1 MLYGARAA
9 GRRGKQTETGA
20 RVRGV
25 RYDQKVLALV
35 EVRGRERDWE
45 QAEREFEQ
53 RGWPL
58 VDSSVRGEGIS
69 AGVLRP
75 DPGARLFV
83 VEVRLFG
90 ARNRRTERAAAWR
103 VERLAKA
110 ARLEMHVRRC
120 ELVERDRELL
130 TEWLVHTVAHRPA
143 RTPAPRPLTVAG
155 RLHRRL
161 TLARAR
167 YTERRGH
174 HDTGMLVTG
183 TASEARRLSRMTLPG
198 GGAPA
203 GTGTDVRALHGKERA
218 HIVTRREEDRQRWMY
233 RLFGWLAAMSF
244 CAVVAR
250 QQSGGRVWLWAVV
263 ATACF
268 AVAVR
273 VGSRMFLS
281 GGRALSVFVTC
292 AVAGML
298 LALALGPGTS
308 GDGWTSSQMLML
320 AAVLTTVAGVWLLV
334 RQWTWGEW
342 LAWAAPMAFTVL
354 ASFVVAS
361 GSVLHAI
368 YATELDLS
376 PGDLDVPGIWQAL
389 SALKVLSFLSVALV
403 VPALWGI
410 AKHLHVTYL
419 RPGEQLNAPL
429 YVLAQILVVT
439 QVLLLA
445 LSSADTA
452 VKEVRAAAGD
462 RTAPPSYF
470 GVEPAWTCV
479 EPTVPKAELNVQDGE
494 LDPARPLLS
503 FGVADGEVALWHQD
517 TEAAF
522 KVPASQVRLLPAK
535 DAKAPCAFPAEKWEA
550 GAGVG

>member
-1 MLYGARAA
+1 M
-9 GRRGKQTETGA
+9 Q
-20 RVRGV
+20 GV
-25 RYDQKVLALV
+25 RYDQRVLALV

-58 VDSSVRGEGIS
+58 VDGSVRGEGIS

-75 DPGARLFV
+75 DPASRLYV

-90 ARNRRTERAAAWR
+90 ARNRRTERAAVWR

-143 RTPAPRPLTVAG
+143 RRPAHRPAGGPPPRPLTVAG
-155 RLHRRL
+155 RLRRQ
-161 TLARAR
+161 LALERAR
-167 YTERRGH
+167 YTERRGR

-203 GTGTDVRALHGKERA
+203 GTGTDVRPLYGKERA
-218 HIVTRREEDRQRWMY
+218 HIVARREEDRQRWMY
-233 RLFGWLAAMSF
+233 RLFAWLAAMSF

-250 QQSGGRVWLWAVV
+250 QQSGFRVWLWSLFA
-263 ATACF
+263 AACF
-268 AVAVR
+268 AAALR

-281 GGRALSVFVTC
+281 GGRALSVFVTS
-292 AVAGML
+292 VVSGFL
-298 LALALGPGTS
+298 LFLAIGPGAPE
-308 GDGWTSSQMLML
+308 GGWPPSQVLTL
-320 AAVLTTVAGVWLLV
+320 AAALTTVTGIWLLV

-342 LAWAAPMAFTVL
+342 LAWAAPVAFTVL

-368 YATELDLS
+368 YATELGLS
-376 PGDLDVPGIWQAL
+376 PGDLDVPGIWQAI

-403 VPALWGI
+403 VPALWGM

-429 YVLAQILVVT
+429 YVVAQILVVA

-445 LSSADTA
+445 LDSAGAAVDT
-452 VKEVRAAAGD
+452 VRSAAEH
-462 RTAPPSYF
+462 RTRPPAYF
-470 GVEPAWTCV
+470 GVEPTWMCV

-503 FGVADGEVALWHQD
+503 FGVTDGEAALWHQD

-522 KVPASQVRLLPAK
+522 KVPAAQVRLLPA
-535 DAKAPCAFPAEKWEA
+535 DHAKATCAFPARAWEA
-550 GAGVG
+550 AAG

>member
-1 MLYGARAA
+1 M
-9 GRRGKQTETGA
+9 
-20 RVRGV
+20 
-25 RYDQKVLALV
+25 RYDQRVLALV
-35 EVRGRERDWE
+35 EVRGRQRDWD

-75 DPGARLFV
+75 VPGSRLYV

-120 ELVERDRELL
+120 ELVERDREEL
-130 TEWLVHTVAHRPA
+130 TEWLVHTVTHRPA
-143 RTPAPRPLTVAG
+143 PAPAPRPLTVPG
-155 RLHRRL
+155 RLRRRL

-167 YTERRGH
+167 YRERRGRY
-174 HDTGMLVTG
+174 DTGMLVTG

-203 GTGTDVRALHGKERA
+203 GTGSDVRALHGKERA
-218 HIVTRREEDRQRWMY
+218 HIVPRREEDRQRWTY
-233 RLFGWLAAMSF
+233 RLFAWLAAMAF

-250 QQSGGRVWLWAVV
+250 QQSGFRTWLWVVFAAVCFVV
-263 ATACF
+263 AL
-268 AVAVR
+268 R
-273 VGSRMFLS
+273 VGSLMFQS
-281 GGRALSVFVTC
+281 GGRALGVFATFLASGFLLV
-292 AVAGML
+292 
-298 LALALGPGTS
+298 LALAPIGPG
-308 GDGWTSSQMLML
+308 GEGWTPLQMLAF
-320 AAVLTTVAGVWLLV
+320 AAVLVTITGIWLLV

-342 LAWAAPMAFTVL
+342 LAWAAPVTLTLV
-354 ASFVVAS
+354 ASFTVAS

-368 YATELDLS
+368 YATELGLKR
-376 PGDLDVPGIWQAL
+376 GDLDVPGIWQTA
-389 SALKVLSFLSVALV
+389 SALKLLSFLSVALV
-403 VPALWGI
+403 VPALWGM
-410 AKHLHVTYL
+410 AKHVHATFL

-429 YVLAQILVVT
+429 YVAAQLLVAA
-439 QVLLLA
+439 QVSLLA
-445 LSSADTA
+445 LESAGAA
-452 VKEVRAAAGD
+452 VDEVKSAAAQ
-462 RTAPPSYF
+462 RTRPPSYF

-503 FGVADGEVALWHQD
+503 FGVTGGEAALWNEG

-522 KVPASQVRLLPAK
+522 KVPASQVRLLPAEH
-535 DAKAPCAFPAEKWEA
+535 AGATCAFPAAAWKA
-550 GAGVG
+550 GTK

>member
-1 MLYGARAA
+1 M
-9 GRRGKQTETGA
+9 
-20 RVRGV
+20 RGV

-58 VDSSVRGEGIS
+58 VDRSVRGEGIS

-75 DPGARLFV
+75 DPGSRLFV

-110 ARLEMHVRRC
+110 ARLDMHVRRC
-120 ELVERDRELL
+120 ELVERDREQL

-143 RTPAPRPLTVAG
+143 RAPAPGPAPAPAPRPLTVAG
-155 RLHRRL
+155 RLRRQL

-183 TASEARRLSRMTLPG
+183 TASEARRLSRITLPG
-198 GGAPA
+198 GGAPP
-203 GTGTDVRALHGKERA
+203 GTTSRDTDVRALHGKERA
-218 HIVTRREEDRQRWMY
+218 HIVTRREDERQRWMY
-233 RLFGWLAAMSF
+233 RLFGWLAAMAF

-250 QQSGGRVWLWAVV
+250 QQSGARLWLWAVV

-281 GGRALSVFVTC
+281 GGRALSVFATC
-292 AVAGML
+292 AAGGML
-298 LALALGPGTS
+298 LVLALGPGTS
-308 GDGWTSSQMLML
+308 GDGWAPSQLLIL
-320 AAVLTTVAGVWLLV
+320 AAALTTVTGVWLLV

-445 LSSADTA
+445 LSSAGTA
-452 VKEVRAAAGD
+452 VNEVKAAAGD
-462 RTAPPSYF
+462 RTPPPAYF

-503 FGVADGEVALWHQD
+503 FGVTDGEVALWHQD

-535 DAKAPCAFPAEKWEA
+535 DAKAPCAFPAEKWQA
-550 GAGVG
+550 GAK

>member
-1 MLYGARAA
+1 M
-9 GRRGKQTETGA
+9 
-20 RVRGV
+20 
-25 RYDQKVLALV
+25 LALV

-58 VDSSVRGEGIS
+58 VDRSVRGEGIS

-75 DPGARLFV
+75 DPGSRLFV

-143 RTPAPRPLTVAG
+143 RAPAAGPAPRPLTVTG
-155 RLHRRL
+155 RLRRQL
-161 TLARAR
+161 ALARAR

-174 HDTGMLVTG
+174 HDTGTLVTG

-218 HIVTRREEDRQRWMY
+218 HIVARREEDRRRWMY
-233 RLFGWLAAMSF
+233 RLFGWLAAMAF
-244 CAVVAR
+244 GAVVAR
-250 QQSGGRVWLWAVV
+250 QQSGVRLWLWAAVV
-263 ATACF
+263 AGCIAM
-268 AVAVR
+268 ALR

-281 GGRALSVFVTC
+281 GGRALSVLVTC
-292 AVAGML
+292 VASGML
-298 LALALGPGTS
+298 LTLALGPGPS
-308 GDGWTSSQMLML
+308 GDGWPPSQMLTL
-320 AAVLTTVAGVWLLV
+320 AAVLTTVTGIWLLV

-368 YATELDLS
+368 YATELGLS
-376 PGDLDVPGIWQAL
+376 PGDLDIPGIWQAV
-389 SALKVLSFLSVALV
+389 SALKLLSFLSVALV

-419 RPGEQLNAPL
+419 RPGEELNAPL
-429 YVLAQILVVT
+429 YVVAQILVVA

-445 LSSADTA
+445 LDSAGTA
-452 VKEVRAAAGD
+452 VKDVRSAAEG
-462 RTAPPSYF
+462 RTPPPSYF
-470 GVEPAWTCV
+470 GVDPEWICV
-479 EPTVPKAELNVQDGE
+479 EPTVPRAELNVQGGE
-494 LDPARPLLS
+494 LAPARPLLS
-503 FGVADGEVALWHQD
+503 FGVTDGEVSLWHEH
-517 TEAAF
+517 TETAF
-522 KVPASQVRLLPAK
+522 KIPAAQVRLLPAE
-535 DAKAPCAFPAEKWEA
+535 DAGAPCAFPAEKWQA
-550 GAGVG
+550 GTE